1 MGYPLVQRI
10 VIHRWECSYLAKR
23 SSEQGWVLVYGRRK
37 TGKTWLLR
45 NCVDWGLY
53 ATVTRSG
60 ECIVEDRASRRNIGL
75 RECLSIATKELRK
88 QGESIVIDE
97 FQRVPEKYWDLL
109 AIAAQEAERG
119 LMLCGSSLGIAR
131 RVFSERSP
139 LLGFFEAFRVDL
151 ASVADTIASLHGQG
165 LGARE
170 AVLWSIIVRDPWIL
184 LHIEPR
190 GEPWKLLAGRAAGL
204 VPAARGLI
212 GEVFSEEDRQLSR
225 VYEAVLQLLAQG
237 YWRAADIAA
246 KLYEAGLSTSP
257 QPGVATGVLR
267 VLEEIGLVERVP
279 LWRTRRARVYYRH
292 RSSLVSLLYSVADYV
307 EEVGGMPSPDMLLAR
322 YGVELQFGLG
332 ELLAERRG
340 LRRGYSIPQGGR
352 DIDVVLLDKRGKPE
366 WGYEVK
372 MGRLDAREAENIAE
386 WIRSLGIPRAGII
399 ALGGIRGEASRV
411 DEVLDAEAI
420 VEEAEKLSNTRRE
433 ETDVME

>member
-1 MGYPLVQRI
+1 MGHLLVQRI

-23 SSEQGWVLVYGRRK
+23 SREQSWVLVYGRRK

-45 NCVDWGLY
+45 NCVNWGLY
-53 ATVTRSG
+53 ATVTHSG
-60 ECIVEDRASRRNIGL
+60 ECIVEERASRRSIGL
-75 RECLSIATKELRK
+75 RECLSMATQWLRR

-109 AIAAQEAERG
+109 AIAAQEAERS
-119 LMLCGSSLGIAR
+119 LILCGSSLGIAR
-131 RVFSERSP
+131 RIFDERSP

-151 ASVADTIASLHGQG
+151 ASIADTIASLHGQG

-170 AVLWSIIVRDPWIL
+170 AVLWSIIVRDPWVL
-184 LHIEPR
+184 LHIKPQ
-190 GEPWKLLAGRAAGL
+190 GEPWKLLAERAAGL
-204 VPAARGLI
+204 VPAAKGLI

-267 VLEEIGLVERVP
+267 VLEEVGLVERIP

-292 RSSLVSLLYSVADYV
+292 RSSLVSLLYSIADYV
-307 EEVGGMPSPDMLLAR
+307 EEVGETPSPDTLLAR
-322 YGVELQFGLG
+322 YGVELQFNLG
-332 ELLAERRG
+332 ELLAERKG

-352 DIDVVLLDKRGKPE
+352 DIDVVLLDKRGRPE

-372 MGRLDAREAENIAE
+372 MGRLDTREAENIAE
-386 WIRSLGIPRAGII
+386 WIRSLRIPHAGIV
-399 ALGGIRGEASRV
+399 ALGGVSGDTSRV
-411 DEVLDAEAI
+411 DEALDAKAI
-420 VEEAEKLSNTRRE
+420 VEEAEKLSNIRRKS
-433 ETDVME
+433 ML